1 MDSPAGVCAR
11 PRVALGAVRGKVMTD
26 DPARSGSTNDRQAA
40 NEQDAESGPRHV
52 GVAEAKATFSALI
65 EGVQHRSERY
75 VIERHGKPAA
85 ALVSVE
91 ELERLGSDQPP
102 ERRNDGLSGFI
113 GLFAGLLT
121 DEEIDEMV
129 ETIYAGRERDRDSP
143 ARVDFSDLLD

>member
-1 MDSPAGVCAR
+1 MWTRQLELCAR
-11 PRVALGAVRGKVMTD
+11 QRVALGAVRGEVMTE
-26 DPARSGSTNDRQAA
+26 DPAGYKKANDREAA
-40 NEQDAESGPRHV
+40 DEANAASGPRHV

-91 ELERLGSDQPP
+91 ELERLGTDRLPAWRP
-102 ERRNDGLSGFI
+102 TGGWGLI
-113 GLFAGLLT
+113 GLLSDIMT

-129 ETIYAGRERDRDSP
+129 DGIYEDRERDIPRDI
-143 ARVDFSDLLD
+143 DTSDW